1 MTSAPTCWTA
11 ELVNSLLTE
20 PGQSRGR
27 RAWTTLTGPDFR
39 NLDKQTTEIFIEHW
53 NEAHANNESLI
64 FHNIENGPDL
74 HKTMAGTTYAEELQL
89 MMLNWPA
96 RCLLP
101 KFRERLASEAREK
114 RIPIPPLQQPPPFE
128 RPAPEMQSREA
139 LLQLQTALMNELAAT
154 KTVLQTT
161 EANLRNAGTLIDQYR
176 EALREQDAKIANLEA
191 ALSRQISEKQRVD
204 RELEETQRLCDT
216 QLKEIAERQAS
227 RNNAQNLTSSN
238 ETHRVVLY
246 KLHKLFSKLP
256 KSTIQILCVDW
267 NFECGH
273 LAGAELRANTTDGE
287 KLYEQIAGFSVT
299 YLRRFL
305 LSLESHH
312 IDLGDLTPTA
322 RRWASES
329 QETD

>member
-1 MTSAPTCWTA
+1 
-11 ELVNSLLTE
+11 
-20 PGQSRGR
+20 
-27 RAWTTLTGPDFR
+27 
-39 NLDKQTTEIFIEHW
+39 
-53 NEAHANNESLI
+53 
-64 FHNIENGPDL
+64 
-74 HKTMAGTTYAEELQL
+74 
-89 MMLNWPA
+89 
-96 RCLLP
+96 
-101 KFRERLASEAREK
+101 
-114 RIPIPPLQQPPPFE
+114 
-128 RPAPEMQSREA
+128 MQSREA

-287 KLYEQIAGFSVT
+287 KLYEQIAGFQRDLSTSFPAVFGEPPHRS
-299 YLRRFL
+299 RRPH
-305 LSLESHH
+305 SHSPSMGVGKP
-312 IDLGDLTPTA
+312 GDRLIA
-322 RRWASES
+322 RK
-329 QETD
+329 